1 MLLFAERVRDSQGK
15 VLVHCE
21 AGISRSATICIA
33 YLMCYKRW
41 TLDLAYDFVKSR
53 RNLISPNLN
62 FMQQLH
68 QFERQLFGRMEAP
81 LSHVPVEDLRLPL
94 TPCSAQACVFQF
106 DSPHSGSPTAPYV
119 SPLISPS

>member
-1 MLLFAERVRDSQGK
+1 MFAERVREGQGK

-41 TLDLAYDFVKSR
+41 TLEFAYDFVKSR
-53 RNLISPNLN
+53 RNLIAPNLN

-68 QFERQLFGRMEAP
+68 QFETQLFGPSVEPP
-81 LSHVPVEDLRLPL
+81 LSCVSVEEFHLPL
-94 TPCSAQACVFQF
+94 TPCSTQACVFQF
-106 DSPHSGSPTAPYV
+106 DSPHTGSPTAPYA